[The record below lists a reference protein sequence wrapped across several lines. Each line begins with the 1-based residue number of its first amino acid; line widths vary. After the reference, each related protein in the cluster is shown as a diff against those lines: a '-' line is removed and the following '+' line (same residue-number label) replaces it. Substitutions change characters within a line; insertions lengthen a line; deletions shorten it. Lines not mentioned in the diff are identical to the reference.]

1 MTCFTRN
8 PLFDVTEVGRVMATV
23 VKKVKRAGKRASK
36 YQFTA
41 NFQSIVVEC
50 VKEKW

>member
-1 MTCFTRN
+1 MTYRVFHC
-8 PLFDVTEVGRVMATV
+8 DGAEVAVIMATV

-41 NFQSIVVEC
+41 NFQSVVVEC
-50 VKEKW
+50 LKEKW